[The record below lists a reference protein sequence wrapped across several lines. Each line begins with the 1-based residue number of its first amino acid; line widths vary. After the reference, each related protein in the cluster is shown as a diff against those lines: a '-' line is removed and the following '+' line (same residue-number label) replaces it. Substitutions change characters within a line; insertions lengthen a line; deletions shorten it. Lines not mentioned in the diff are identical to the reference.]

1 MRKLDK
7 FGFNTQFKWQPVRR
21 DRWDPFPKDHLPF
34 VDDMSMSKQNY
45 LPPRRNFTPVDAPS
59 TPDPVN
65 NLMPEQGTPGGI
77 PEWMRRN
84 PGTMQLPRRFP
95 GRYAEFNL
103 GPH

>member
-1 MRKLDK
+1 MFDK

-34 VDDMSMSKQNY
+34 VDDMSMSKQAQM
-45 LPPRRNFTPVDAPS
+45 PPRRNFTPVDAPS

-65 NLMPEQGTPGGI
+65 NLMPEQGTPGGH
-77 PEWMRRN
+77 PGWM
-84 PGTMQLPRRFP
+84 GHGMLLPRRFP